1 MKVLR
6 VGPPSGRWR
15 HCRVALESGPALRV
29 RAEDVAALGLHAASE
44 LDGGRLAALRE
55 RAEHVRATEMALRL
69 LAVRLRSRRE
79 VEERLQRRGAA
90 PEVRRAVIDRLSAEG
105 FLDDARFA
113 RAWIRGRLALR
124 PSGGVR
130 LRSELLR
137 KGVAGEVVD
146 QALRESVPET
156 EERALALEVARSR
169 FRRYRRQSAEVA
181 YRRLAGVLH
190 RRGFSAGAIAGA
202 LRELFGR
209 KVMVSSDG

>member
-15 HCRVALESGPALRV
+15 HCRVVLESGSVLRV
-29 RAEDVAALGLHAASE
+29 RAEDVASLGLETGVEVDDA
-44 LDGGRLAALRE
+44 RLAVLRE
-55 RAEHVRATEMALRL
+55 LAEHVRATETALRL

-79 VEERLQRRGAA
+79 IEERLQRRGAA
-90 PEVRRAVIDRLSAEG
+90 PEVRRAVIERLSAEG
-105 FLDDARFA
+105 FLDDGRFA
-113 RAWIRGRLALR
+113 RAWIQGRLTLR
-124 PSGGVR
+124 PSGGLR

-146 QALRESVPET
+146 QALRESVSEAD
-156 EERALALEVARSR
+156 ERALALEVARSR
-169 FRRYRRQSAEVA
+169 FRRYRRQPPEVA

-190 RRGFSAGAIAGA
+190 RRGFSGGAIVEA

-209 KVMVSSDG
+209 KVMVSE